1 MWRSFIKNLFVDDGD
16 IQLVTKKFEEDIL
29 IVLFLE
35 AILCIV
41 LVFQEIEAY
50 NLIQPL
56 MLVPY

>member
-1 MWRSFIKNLFVDDGD
+1 MWRSFIKDLFVDDGD

>member
-50 NLIQPL
+50 NLIQQL